1 MDEYLHFMKA
11 IIMEGRYNRTSDE
24 RKIKILSKGLDLRTG
39 DGHHYL
45 HSEEK
50 KKVNYDQKID

>member
-24 RKIKILSKGLDLRTG
+24 RKIKILSNGLDLRTG
-39 DGHHYL
+39 DGHYYL
-45 HSEEK
+45 HSEEE
-50 KKVNYDQKID
+50 KKVN